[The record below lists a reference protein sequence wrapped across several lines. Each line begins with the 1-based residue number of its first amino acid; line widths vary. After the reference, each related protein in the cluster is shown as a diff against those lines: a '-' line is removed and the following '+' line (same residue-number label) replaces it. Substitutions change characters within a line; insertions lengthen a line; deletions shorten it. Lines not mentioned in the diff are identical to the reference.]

1 MAKLYETDDGACP
14 GRMPPPCPPWSSTAP
29 HSGWCW
35 TPPGTAPGWW
45 CPPSQP
51 PLNLGTGWCLPPCLP
66 ASCLWPL
73 ETGDT
78 QRWGQ
83 PFIDIVSTT
92 AQAVAEKGVSYWP
105 LVHNRQHPSKN
116 LKDDY
121 PKPNL
126 MLEMLNSDWAFTPFS
141 VLVHPNLLS
150 LIHLLASII
159 IDPVYM
165 VVLKC

>member
-1 MAKLYETDDGACP
+1 M
-14 GRMPPPCPPWSSTAP
+14 
-29 HSGWCW
+29 
-35 TPPGTAPGWW
+35 
-45 CPPSQP
+45 
-51 PLNLGTGWCLPPCLP
+51 
-66 ASCLWPL
+66 
-73 ETGDT
+73 
-78 QRWGQ
+78 
-83 PFIDIVSTT
+83 STT

-116 LKDDY
+116 LSDDY
-121 PKPNL
+121 LKFNII
-126 MLEMLNSDWAFTPFS
+126 LEMLNSNRIAFTPFS